1 LLGTPQSLN
10 RDDRLSHSPYSKLDA
25 SGAVGTCA
33 GSWHSLQYISKLS
46 AFSAVGFSPTK
57 RVFTPI
63 STQLA
68 QDAIE
73 AQLPSLG
80 TEARALE
87 QCIGQVLREDIF
99 PERDNPPFDRVC
111 MDGIAINSR
120 CLAQGTRSF
129 TIQGT
134 QGAGE
139 PPLQLASAEG
149 AVEVMTGAV
158 VPGGTDC
165 IIPQEEYVE
174 AGGVATLADRA
185 IAAPF
190 RNIQRRGEDSRPGI
204 AMLKAGVRLGSPE
217 VAVLASAGLASVQ
230 VSRQPRFMVISTGDE
245 LVEPGQ
251 PISDYQVRRSN
262 VFSIVAALR
271 ARHFEDVQNDHIAD
285 DEAHLYE
292 RLATHLRSRDVLILS
307 GGVSKGKF
315 DFVPKVLKSLGVRE
329 VFYQVAQRPGMP
341 MWFGMNDAGCAV
353 FGLPGNPVAT
363 LVCLIRYVIPAAAA
377 AMGARKSPTERIA
390 LAAPVP
396 GGRATFA
403 YFLPVAL
410 QYDAGGPRAI
420 PRRTNGPG
428 DFLALTKTDGFVELP
443 PSSDGYPEGF
453 VADLYRW

>member
-1 LLGTPQSLN
+1 M
-10 RDDRLSHSPYSKLDA
+10 
-25 SGAVGTCA
+25 
-33 GSWHSLQYISKLS
+33 
-46 AFSAVGFSPTK
+46 
-57 RVFTPI
+57 
-63 STQLA
+63 A

-73 AQLPSLG
+73 AKLPSLG
-80 TEARALE
+80 MEARALE
-87 QCIGQVLREDIF
+87 RCVGQVLREDVF

-111 MDGIAINSR
+111 MDGIAVNSR
-120 CLAQGTRSF
+120 ALAQGTRKF

-134 QGAGE
+134 QGAGA
-139 PPLQLASAEG
+139 PPLQLAGVDG

-174 AGGVATLADRA
+174 AGGVATLSERA
-185 IAAPF
+185 TGTAF

-204 AMLKAGVRLGSPE
+204 AMLKSGVRLGSPE
-217 VAVLASAGLASVQ
+217 IGVLASAGLASVK
-230 VSRQPRFMVISTGDE
+230 VSCQPRFMVVSTGDE

-285 DEAHLYE
+285 DEEHLRD
-292 RLATHLRSRDVLILS
+292 RLGTHLRTRDVLILS

-341 MWFGMNDAGCAV
+341 MWFGTNDAGCAV

-377 AMGARKSPTERIA
+377 AMGARKSPLERIA
-390 LAAPVP
+390 LAAPVAV
-396 GGRATFA
+396 GRATHT

-410 QYDAGGPRAI
+410 QYDAGGPRAL

-428 DFLALTKTDGFVELP
+428 DFLALTQTDGFLELP
-443 PSSDGYPEGF
+443 PSAEGYPEGF

>member
-1 LLGTPQSLN
+1 M
-10 RDDRLSHSPYSKLDA
+10 
-25 SGAVGTCA
+25 
-33 GSWHSLQYISKLS
+33 
-46 AFSAVGFSPTK
+46 
-57 RVFTPI
+57 
-63 STQLA
+63 A

-73 AQLPSLG
+73 AKLPLLG
-80 TEARALE
+80 IEGRALE

-111 MDGIAINSR
+111 MDGIAIDSR
-120 CLAQGTRSF
+120 ALAQGTRNF
-129 TIQGT
+129 IIQGT
-134 QGAGE
+134 QGAGA
-139 PPLQLASAEG
+139 PPLQLASMAG

-174 AGGVATLADRA
+174 ADGVATVNERA
-185 IAAPF
+185 TGTPF
-190 RNIQRRGEDSRPGI
+190 RNIQRRGEDSRPGV
-204 AMLKAGVRLGSPE
+204 AMLTAGARLGSPE
-217 VAVLASAGLASVQ
+217 IAVLASAGLASVK
-230 VSRQPRFMVISTGDE
+230 VSRQPRFMVVSTGDE

-251 PISDYQVRRSN
+251 PISDFQVRRSN

-271 ARHFEDVQNDHIAD
+271 ARHLQDVHNDHIAD
-285 DEAHLYE
+285 DEEHLRERLGAHL
-292 RLATHLRSRDVLILS
+292 RTRDVLILS

-341 MWFGMNDAGCAV
+341 MWFGTHESGCAV

-390 LAAPVP
+390 LAAPVSV
-396 GGRATFA
+396 GRASFA

-443 PSSDGYPEGF
+443 PSPTGYPEGF